1 MPRVSVIIPAFNAEE
16 YLGDALRSVQS
27 QTYDDWEA
35 VVCDDCST
43 DATAALAW
51 GFGDRVIL
59 VRTDTNSGPAAAR
72 NLAIRHSSG
81 ELLAFL
87 DADDY
92 WLPAYLERMVSLH
105 DSAEGENAGIVACN
119 SSLLQ
124 SGRLRPET
132 YMDIVRFPQEVTLR
146 RILRANPF
154 AGVLTPRR
162 VVDEVGGFCH
172 ELSRAQD
179 FDLWIRIV
187 EAGHRVIATREVLAV
202 RRIRPHSWSSNPG
215 VMALYSQKTYRR
227 ALERGN
233 LSRRE
238 RRVARRELRHAR
250 LTERVVSDEGLSFR
264 RAVRAL
270 PLLLLVVAEHP
281 RVWRS
286 LPGKL
291 ARGKQFFAPVPP
303 PRPAR
308 ARRPE
313 GSAQAMTR

>member
-1 MPRVSVIIPAFNAEE
+1 MPVAPALAEPLSRDIADVDLVELYFEGGWTDGLPVVPPTQDKVDAVVAALGGDPAFVECKVAP
-16 YLGDALRSVQS
+16 R
-27 QTYDDWEA
+27 
-35 VVCDDCST
+35 
-43 DATAALAW
+43 W
-51 GFGDRVIL
+51 G
-59 VRTDTNSGPAAAR
+59 
-72 NLAIRHSSG
+72 
-81 ELLAFL
+81 
-87 DADDY
+87 
-92 WLPAYLERMVSLH
+92 SL
-105 DSAEGENAGIVACN
+105 
-119 SSLLQ
+119 
-124 SGRLRPET
+124 
-132 YMDIVRFPQEVTLR
+132 
-146 RILRANPF
+146 
-154 AGVLTPRR
+154 
-162 VVDEVGGFCH
+162 
-172 ELSRAQD
+172 
-179 FDLWIRIV
+179 
-187 EAGHRVIATREVLAV
+187 TREVLAV